1 MKEMGNRAGN
11 RKTGPALVLFFLLAG
26 LFSLLLLL
34 EISRLPVGQNGLGE
48 AIRSLQGESP
58 ITSQVTAVLL
68 NFRGYDTM
76 LEVIVLLLAVIGVW
90 SITPA
95 LPPGKNLPL
104 SPVQTAVVRL
114 LIPLM
119 LLIGFYFACQ
129 GTTSAGGAFQGGAV
143 LGGAGVLLLITEFPF
158 FSLNRPQS
166 SLVLRLGLILGPALF
181 LLISVYCLLAGGNLL
196 EYPPDLL
203 KTILLLIEIVC
214 AVSIG
219 LTLTCLFAGGRPK
232 GDLSYIGPGGETK

>member
-1 MKEMGNRAGN
+1 MK
-11 RKTGPALVLFFLLAG
+11 
-26 LFSLLLLL
+26 
-34 EISRLPVGQNGLGE
+34 
-48 AIRSLQGESP
+48 
-58 ITSQVTAVLL
+58 
-68 NFRGYDTM
+68 
-76 LEVIVLLLAVIGVW
+76 
-90 SITPA
+90 
-95 LPPGKNLPL
+95 L
-104 SPVQTAVVRL
+104 SPRDRRAIAV
-114 LIPLM
+114 
-119 LLIGFYFACQ
+119 
-129 GTTSAGGAFQGGAV
+129 
-143 LGGAGVLLLITEFPF
+143 GAGVLLLITEFPF